1 MMMTK
6 WGCRWW
12 QMYLSI
18 PPASAHYDDIDT
30 NGNDDDDKNDD
41 IDVDDDDDKCTFQ
54 YHRHQ
59 PTLYRFPM
67 SRPPNCPSAVQCS
80 QWKSSSSSSS
90 PVQNVRPKFQDMIIP
105 WVDELMGFQH
115 FVFLTSSS
123 QDSISQP
130 APQSSISC
138 KISISL
144 FAFYEAA
151 MEFQSI
157 LSKFLPSTLDFRW
170 FCHRQL
176 HCKP

>member
-1 MMMTK
+1 MKFNTSFSK
-6 WGCRWW
+6 
-12 QMYLSI
+12 
-18 PPASAHYDDIDT
+18 HFNT
-30 NGNDDDDKNDD
+30 DDDDNDD
-41 IDVDDDDDKCTFQ
+41 RCTFQ

-105 WVDELMGFQH
+105 WVDGFS
-115 FVFLTSSS
+115 FAFLTSSS
-123 QDSISQP
+123 SHESMSQP

-144 FAFYEAA
+144 FAFYDAA